1 MLDNK
6 EIEIIKRNVKRFTAE
21 NIIWREKNSKFAD
34 FFLNNAKDS
43 LDSAK
48 LLFKASTNK
57 ELQKS
62 SGFPDFN
69 GLLWVVNSSY
79 YSMFYMARALLESE
93 GIKIKQG
100 SESIHLITF
109 DALVYY
115 FYLTG
120 KIERS
125 LIEEFK
131 EAGEEVSET
140 LGKDKAKGLIEDY
153 SYEKEKRGRF
163 TYEMGE
169 IAIQNKAETSLKRA
183 ARFSEEIRKIIEL
196 KGQ

>member
-6 EIEIIKRNVKRFTAE
+6 EIEIIKRSVKRFTAE
-21 NIIWREKNSKFAD
+21 NIIWREKNSKFVD

-43 LDSAK
+43 LNSSK

-57 ELQKS
+57 ELQNS
-62 SGFPDFN
+62 SGFPNFN

-109 DALVYY
+109 NALVYY

-120 KIERS
+120 KIEKN
-125 LIEEFK
+125 LIEEYK

-183 ARFSEEIRKIIEL
+183 IRFSEEIRKIIEL
-196 KGQ
+196 KG

>member
-1 MLDNK
+1 MNTWRK
-6 EIEIIKRNVKRFTAE
+6 K
-21 NIIWREKNSKFAD
+21 NIRVVLIT
-34 FFLNNAKDS
+34 LS
-43 LDSAK
+43 LLVSAALVILALPSAK